1 MSMSSELL
9 GKKQEAYGQKIP
21 GLGLYASVLL
31 PVIALLQLV
40 SLVVEFQT
48 LSWLVPFFVLNCLA
62 LVLCVAAFFALRQY
76 NAFGY
81 WCNLAFLVSLLVAKA
96 AYIVWVL
103 TELATSGGIGVVSA
117 TKASG
122 YVGLSTVQAGPASV
136 IIMVF
141 EVLLLVVSVF
151 YLVVFLRNRKFF
163 FTPLAA

>member
-96 AYIVWVL
+96 AYIVWALSEVAGAANM
-103 TELATSGGIGVVSA
+103 TQ
-117 TKASG
+117 ASG
-122 YVGLSTVQAGPASV
+122 YVGLSSVQAGPASV
-136 IIMVF
+136 IMVL
-141 EVLLLVVSVF
+141 EVLLLAAAVF

-163 FTPLAA
+163 FTEVPA

>member
-9 GKKQEAYGQKIP
+9 GKKLEAYGQKIP

-48 LSWLVPFFVLNCLA
+48 LSWLVPFFILNCLA

-96 AYIVWVL
+96 AYIVWAL
-103 TELATSGGIGVVSA
+103 TELATSGGIGVVSV

-122 YVGLSTVQAGPASV
+122 YASLSMLQAGPASV
-136 IIMVF
+136 IMVF

>member
-76 NAFGY
+76 NVFGY

-96 AYIVWVL
+96 AYIVWVI
-103 TELATSGGIGVVSA
+103 TEVAGAANMTQA
-117 TKASG
+117 PG

-136 IIMVF
+136 IMVF
-141 EVLLLVVSVF
+141 EVLLLAAAVF

-163 FTPLAA
+163 FTEAQA

>member
-81 WCNLAFLVSLLVAKA
+81 WCNLAFLASLLVAKA
-96 AYIVWVL
+96 AYLVWAL
-103 TELATSGGIGVVSA
+103 SELAGAANMTQA
-117 TKASG
+117 PG
-122 YVGLSTVQAGPASV
+122 YVGLSSVQAGPASV
-136 IIMVF
+136 IMVF
-141 EVLLLVVSVF
+141 EVLLLAAAVF

-163 FTPLAA
+163 FTEAQA

>member
-9 GKKQEAYGQKIP
+9 GKKLEAYGKKIP

-96 AYIVWVL
+96 AYIVWAL
-103 TELATSGGIGVVSA
+103 SGVAGA
-117 TKASG
+117 AKMTQASG

-136 IIMVF
+136 IMVF
-141 EVLLLVVSVF
+141 EVLLLAAAVF

-163 FTPLAA
+163 FTEVPA

>member
-9 GKKQEAYGQKIP
+9 GKKLEAYGQKIP

-48 LSWLVPFFVLNCLA
+48 LSWLVPFFILNCLA

-96 AYIVWVL
+96 AYIVWAL
-103 TELATSGGIGVVSA
+103 SELATSGGIGVVSV

-122 YVGLSTVQAGPASV
+122 YASLSMLQAGPASV
-136 IIMVF
+136 IMVF

>member
-96 AYIVWVL
+96 AYIVWVI
-103 TELATSGGIGVVSA
+103 TEVAGAANMTQ
-117 TKASG
+117 TTG

-136 IIMVF
+136 IMVF
-141 EVLLLVVSVF
+141 EVLLLAAAVF

-163 FTPLAA
+163 FTEAQA

>member
-81 WCNLAFLVSLLVAKA
+81 WCSLAFLVSLLVAKA
-96 AYIVWVL
+96 AYIVWVI
-103 TELATSGGIGVVSA
+103 TEVATSGGIGVVSA

-122 YVGLSTVQAGPASV
+122 YVGLSLLQAGQASFTM
-136 IIMVF
+136 IF
-141 EVLLLVVSVF
+141 EVLLLAAAVF

>member
-9 GKKQEAYGQKIP
+9 GKKLEAYGQKIP

-96 AYIVWVL
+96 AYIVWVI
-103 TELATSGGIGVVSA
+103 TEVAGAANMTQ
-117 TKASG
+117 TTG
-122 YVGLSTVQAGPASV
+122 YVGLSLLQAGQASFT
-136 IIMVF
+136 IVF
-141 EVLLLVVSVF
+141 EVLLLAAAVF

-163 FTPLAA
+163 FTEAQA

>member
-9 GKKQEAYGQKIP
+9 SKKLEAYGQKIP

-48 LSWLVPFFVLNCLA
+48 LSWLVPFFVLNSLA
-62 LVLCVAAFFALRQY
+62 LVLCVTAFFALRQY

-96 AYIVWVL
+96 AYIVWAL
-103 TELATSGGIGVVSA
+103 SGVAGA
-117 TKASG
+117 ANMTQAPG
-122 YVGLSTVQAGPASV
+122 YVGLSSVQAGPASV
-136 IIMVF
+136 IMVF
-141 EVLLLVVSVF
+141 EVLLLAAAVF

-163 FTPLAA
+163 FTEAQA

>member
-9 GKKQEAYGQKIP
+9 GKKLEAYGKKIP

-96 AYIVWVL
+96 AYIVWAL
-103 TELATSGGIGVVSA
+103 SELATSGGIGVVSV

-122 YVGLSTVQAGPASV
+122 YAILSMLQAGPAYV
-136 IIMVF
+136 IMVF

-163 FTPLAA
+163 FTEVPA

>member
-96 AYIVWVL
+96 AYIVWAL
-103 TELATSGGIGVVSA
+103 TELATSGGIGVVSV

-122 YVGLSTVQAGPASV
+122 YASLSMLQAGPASV
-136 IIMVF
+136 IMVF
-141 EVLLLVVSVF
+141 EVLLLAAAVF

-163 FTPLAA
+163 FTEVPA

>member
-1 MSMSSELL
+1 MSVSSELL
-9 GKKQEAYGQKIP
+9 GKKQEAYGKKIP

-96 AYIVWVL
+96 AYIVWSL

-122 YVGLSTVQAGPASV
+122 YVGLSSLQAGPASV
-136 IIMVF
+136 IMVF
-141 EVLLLVVSVF
+141 EVLLLAAAVF

-163 FTPLAA
+163 FTEVPA

>member
-1 MSMSSELL
+1 MSSELL
-9 GKKQEAYGQKIP
+9 GKKLEAYGKKIP

-96 AYIVWVL
+96 AYIVWALSEVAGAANM
-103 TELATSGGIGVVSA
+103 TQ
-117 TKASG
+117 ASG

-136 IIMVF
+136 IMVF
-141 EVLLLVVSVF
+141 EVLFLVVSVF

-163 FTPLAA
+163 FTEVPA

>member
-9 GKKQEAYGQKIP
+9 GKKQEAYGKKIP

-96 AYIVWVL
+96 AYIVWALSEVAGAAKM
-103 TELATSGGIGVVSA
+103 TQ
-117 TKASG
+117 ASG

-136 IIMVF
+136 IMVF
-141 EVLLLVVSVF
+141 EVLLLAAAVF

-163 FTPLAA
+163 FTEVPA

>member
-96 AYIVWVL
+96 AYIVWVI
-103 TELATSGGIGVVSA
+103 TEVAGAANMTQ
-117 TKASG
+117 TTG

-141 EVLLLVVSVF
+141 EVLLLAAAVF

-163 FTPLAA
+163 FTEAQA

>member
-9 GKKQEAYGQKIP
+9 GKKLEAYGKKIP

-76 NAFGY
+76 NTFGY

-96 AYIVWVL
+96 AYIVWAL
-103 TELATSGGIGVVSA
+103 TELATSGGIGVVSV

-122 YVGLSTVQAGPASV
+122 YASLSMLQAGPASV
-136 IIMVF
+136 IMVF

-163 FTPLAA
+163 FTEVPA

>member
-48 LSWLVPFFVLNCLA
+48 LSWLVPFFVLNCIA

-103 TELATSGGIGVVSA
+103 TELATSGGIGVVSV

-122 YVGLSTVQAGPASV
+122 YASLSMLQAGPASV
-136 IIMVF
+136 IMVF

>member
-1 MSMSSELL
+1 MSMSSELF
-9 GKKQEAYGQKIP
+9 GKKLEAYGKKIP

-81 WCNLAFLVSLLVAKA
+81 WCNLAFLVSLIIAKA
-96 AYIVWVL
+96 AYIVWAL
-103 TELATSGGIGVVSA
+103 SGVAGA
-117 TKASG
+117 ANMTQAPG
-122 YVGLSTVQAGPASV
+122 YVGLSSVQAGPASV
-136 IIMVF
+136 IMVF
-141 EVLLLVVSVF
+141 EVLLLAAAVF

-163 FTPLAA
+163 FTEAQA

>member
-9 GKKQEAYGQKIP
+9 GKKLEAYGQKIP

-48 LSWLVPFFVLNCLA
+48 LSWLVPFFVLNSLA

-96 AYIVWVL
+96 AYIVWALSEVAGAANM
-103 TELATSGGIGVVSA
+103 TQAP
-117 TKASG
+117 G

-136 IIMVF
+136 IMVF
-141 EVLLLVVSVF
+141 EVLLLAAAVF

-163 FTPLAA
+163 FTEAQA

>member
-1 MSMSSELL
+1 MSVSSELL
-9 GKKQEAYGQKIP
+9 GKKLEAYGQKIP

-96 AYIVWVL
+96 AYIVWVI
-103 TELATSGGIGVVSA
+103 TEVAGAANMTQ
-117 TKASG
+117 TTG

-136 IIMVF
+136 IMVF
-141 EVLLLVVSVF
+141 EVLLLAAAVF

>member
-9 GKKQEAYGQKIP
+9 GKKLAAYGQKIP

-48 LSWLVPFFVLNCLA
+48 LRWLVPFFVLNCLA

-81 WCNLAFLVSLLVAKA
+81 WCNLAFLVSLIIAKA
-96 AYIVWVL
+96 AYIVWAL
-103 TELATSGGIGVVSA
+103 SGVAGA
-117 TKASG
+117 ANMTQAPG
-122 YVGLSTVQAGPASV
+122 YVGFSSVQAGPASV
-136 IIMVF
+136 IMVF
-141 EVLLLVVSVF
+141 EVLLLAAAVF

-163 FTPLAA
+163 FTGVPA